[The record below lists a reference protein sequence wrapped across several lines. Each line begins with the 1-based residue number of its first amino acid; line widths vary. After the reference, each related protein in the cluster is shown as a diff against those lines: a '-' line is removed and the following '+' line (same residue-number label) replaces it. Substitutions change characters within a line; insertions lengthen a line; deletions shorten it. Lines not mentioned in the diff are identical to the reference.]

1 MAFLQI
7 PSTSLPSLRKFAPN
21 ISMHTTYSHDPPPPL
36 PPPARP
42 PSTVA
47 PLPPE
52 CLEIILAFLQHDLA
66 SLYSL
71 LFASRQFFQLTVRFL
86 YKSPFG
92 LAAIADSASGSPQVS
107 NSAHGW
113 NRFLERTKLL
123 SRLLFQNLQLRPLAP
138 SSRITKQKASILD
151 DSVGLENIEPLI
163 PPVENPVWSRRKPS
177 LEAPNDWSA
186 SMTLA
191 PTSYFAD
198 LEDTGDLERQHLY
211 ELDPSADLIS
221 FEDDCPS
228 ENSTVGSSN
237 DNNRLRSD
245 NKTGLLMDYF
255 YFYTHQDHRSI
266 GFILREIY
274 PGAGRREYDKYL
286 GEIEQA
292 ILLHNPRQIES
303 IFIQSPSVVVPY
315 LHAHMEQFEL
325 LSTIKLRDPVW
336 SVQELEMVYSFLK
349 DHATLFPAA
358 QAQRLEDDDSRY
370 DDSQERQQILSLRR
384 GVHGRKAAIRHVT
397 YATSRSMWDD
407 ARLAGQPFDPLQFM
421 LALGPGLESIDTVYW
436 NRTELSQLNALD
448 VRSLRSLRIG
458 YVTTP
463 HTDRSFSRPEFLSR
477 CRRLHSLDVFSSSGD
492 MFSWA
497 VQDWNDHRRALE
509 RSKAPASG
517 STRGTTL
524 DPQLYPWLRDMNLS
538 GSERF
543 KTARPLVRLSHLRV
557 HGPTDHAVFD
567 ILRDALYGFRTTLLV
582 LEVVS
587 DIEYTAGGGEWLD
600 HAEELL
606 AGKPLSEL
614 KSKKGNGGQE
624 PKEQQQ
630 DMDGAPDGRMDD
642 EDFYNLL
649 PSIATGSLFIR
660 WEVPSL
666 TELDLTGPIASVF
679 DVESLR
685 YMPNLRNLAFS
696 IITYTNTSVARNRL
710 YRPSRAP
717 RGHGNSNGEE
727 DHPRRCDMTLLPIVT
742 GPALRRVM
750 IRGPWP
756 EITDES
762 LQKMIETTTRG
773 DNSNRDLESAEGGH
787 AETDEDGE
795 DTWSNRLYELSIMDN
810 PRVTMQGMIRL
821 AQQMDQLQ
829 VMGMSLTLPAANN
842 GHHHF
847 TETSDMHRYHYR
859 KAGGSA
865 RYKYLPAPSSAA
877 EDVDAAARKMLLK
890 ARINMPW
897 VDLGPEARHLGRR
910 TRPDGYL
917 SRGWNM

>member
-1 MAFLQI
+1 MD
-7 PSTSLPSLRKFAPN
+7 
-21 ISMHTTYSHDPPPPL
+21 TTHSHDPPPPL

-52 CLEIILAFLQHDLA
+52 CLEIIFAFLQHDLS
-66 SLYSL
+66 SLHRL
-71 LFASRQFFQLTVRFL
+71 LFVSRQFFQLTVRFL

-107 NSAHGW
+107 NSPHGW

-123 SRLLFQNLQLRPLAP
+123 SRLLFQNLQIRPLAP
-138 SSRITKQKASILD
+138 TSRTTKQKASILD
-151 DSVGLENIEPLI
+151 DSVGLEHIEPLI

-177 LEAPNDWSA
+177 LEAPDDWSA
-186 SMTLA
+186 SMSLA
-191 PTSYFAD
+191 PTSYFAG
-198 LEDTGDLERQHLY
+198 LEDTGDFEQRQHH
-211 ELDPSADLIS
+211 ELDPSADLMS
-221 FEDDCPS
+221 FEDDWPS
-228 ENSTVGSSN
+228 ENPTTGSSRSST
-237 DNNRLRSD
+237 DNNRLRGD
-245 NKTGLLMDYF
+245 DKTGLLMDYF

-292 ILLHNPRQIES
+292 ILVHNPKQIES
-303 IFIQSPSVVVPY
+303 IYIQSPSVVVPY

-336 SVQELEMVYSFLK
+336 SVQELEMVYNFLR
-349 DHATLFPAA
+349 DHAAMFPAA
-358 QAQRLEDDDSRY
+358 QALRPEDDNGRY
-370 DDSQERQQILSLRR
+370 DDSQERQQIQSLRR

-407 ARLAGQPFDPLQFM
+407 ARLAGQPFDPIQFM
-421 LALGPGLESIDTVYW
+421 LALGPGLESIDSVYW
-436 NRTELSQLNALD
+436 SKTELSQLDALD

-458 YVTTP
+458 FVTTP

-477 CRRLHSLDVFSSSGD
+477 CRQLHSLDVFSSSGD

-497 VQDWNDHRRALE
+497 VQDWNDHKRALE
-509 RSKAPASG
+509 RSKASTSG
-517 STRGTTL
+517 SSHGKTL
-524 DPQLYPWLRDMNLS
+524 DPQLYPWLRGMNLS
-538 GSERF
+538 GLERF
-543 KTARPLVRLSHLRV
+543 KAARPLVRLSHLRV
-557 HGPTDHAVFD
+557 HGPTDHVVFG
-567 ILRDALYGFRTTLLV
+567 ILRDALYSFRTTLRV

-587 DIEYTAGGGEWLD
+587 DIEYAAGGGEWLD

-614 KSKKGNGGQE
+614 KGKKDSSGQE
-624 PKEQQQ
+624 PKKQQQ
-630 DMDGAPDGRMDD
+630 DMDGAPDQGMDD
-642 EDFYNLL
+642 EDLYNLL

-696 IITYTNTSVARNRL
+696 IITYSNTSVARNRL
-710 YRPSRAP
+710 YRPSWAP
-717 RGHGNSNGEE
+717 RGRGNNNGRE
-727 DHPRRCDMTLLPIVT
+727 DNPRRCDMTLLPVVT

-762 LQKMIETTTRG
+762 LQKMIETATRG
-773 DNSNRDLESAEGGH
+773 DNSKWDLESAEGGH
-787 AETDEDGE
+787 AKTDDDDEE
-795 DTWSNRLYELSIMDN
+795 DTWGNRLYELSIMDN

-842 GHHHF
+842 GDHHF
-847 TETSDMHRYHYR
+847 TETSNVDRYHYR
-859 KAGGSA
+859 RTGGSA
-865 RYKYLPAPSSAA
+865 RYKNLPALSSAA

-897 VDLGPEARHLGRR
+897 VDLGPEAKHLGRR
-910 TRPDGYL
+910 ARPDGYL

>member
-1 MAFLQI
+1 MDI
-7 PSTSLPSLRKFAPN
+7 T
-21 ISMHTTYSHDPPPPL
+21 HTHDSPLL
-36 PPPARP
+36 PPGRP
-42 PSTVA
+42 SSTVA

-66 SLYSL
+66 SLHHL
-71 LFASRQFFQLTVRFL
+71 LFVSRQFFQLTVRVL

-92 LAAIADSASGSPQVS
+92 LAAIADSTSGSPQAS
-107 NSAHGW
+107 SSPRGW

-123 SRLLFQNLQLRPLAP
+123 SRLLFQNLQIRPLTP
-138 SSRITKQKASILD
+138 TSRMTEQKASILD
-151 DSVGLENIEPLI
+151 DFVGLEHIEPLI
-163 PPVENPVWSRRKPS
+163 PPVENLVWSKRKPS

-198 LEDTGDLERQHLY
+198 IEDTGDSGQQHH
-211 ELDPSADLIS
+211 ELDPSTDLMF
-221 FEDDCPS
+221 FEDDWPPKNLYAGRGS
-228 ENSTVGSSN
+228 GSSSN
-237 DNNRLRSD
+237 DNRLKCD
-245 NKTGLLMDYF
+245 DKTGLLMDYF

-292 ILLHNPRQIES
+292 ILLHNPKKIES
-303 IFIQSPSVVVPY
+303 IHIQSPSVVVPY

-336 SVQELEMVYSFLK
+336 SVQELEMVYNFLK
-349 DHATLFPAA
+349 DHAAVFPAA
-358 QAQRLEDDDSRY
+358 RAQTPEDDDSRY
-370 DDSQERQQILSLRR
+370 DDNQERQQVLSLRR

-407 ARLAGQPFDPLQFM
+407 ARLAGQAFDPLQFM
-421 LALGPGLESIDTVYW
+421 LALGPGLESIDSVYW
-436 NRTELSQLNALD
+436 NRTELSQLEALD

-458 YVTTP
+458 FVTTP

-497 VQDWNDHRRALE
+497 VQDWNDNKRTLG
-509 RSKAPASG
+509 RSKA
-517 STRGTTL
+517 STSTCSHETTL
-524 DPQLYPWLRDMNLS
+524 DPHLYPWLRGMNIS
-538 GSERF
+538 GPERERF
-543 KTARPLVRLSHLRV
+543 KTARPLVRLSHLRI
-557 HGPTDHAVFD
+557 HGPTDHVVFD
-567 ILRDALYGFRTTLLV
+567 ILRDALYSFRTTLRV
-582 LEVVS
+582 LEAVS
-587 DIEYTAGGGEWLD
+587 DIEYAAGGGEWLD

-606 AGKPLSEL
+606 AGKPLSGS
-614 KSKKGNGGQE
+614 KGKKGSGQE
-624 PKEQQQ
+624 SNEQKQ
-630 DMDGAPDGRMDD
+630 DMDSALDQGMDD

-660 WEVPSL
+660 WEVLSL

-679 DVESLR
+679 NVESLR

-710 YRPSRAP
+710 YRPSWPRRA
-717 RGHGNSNGEE
+717 GNSNGEG
-727 DHPRRCDMTLLPIVT
+727 DNPRRCDMTLLPIVT
-742 GPALRRVM
+742 GPSLRRVM

-762 LQKMIETTTRG
+762 LQKMIETTTRSG
-773 DNSNRDLESAEGGH
+773 SNRGLESS
-787 AETDEDGE
+787 ETDHAGIDDDNDNDEEDMWG
-795 DTWSNRLYELSIMDN
+795 NRLYELSIMDN

-821 AQQMDQLQ
+821 AQQMDLLQ
-829 VMGMSLTLPAANN
+829 VMGMSLTLPTNN

-847 TETSDMHRYHYR
+847 TEPSDMHRYHYR
-859 KAGGSA
+859 KSGGSA
-865 RYKYLPAPSSAA
+865 RHKYLAEPSSVV
-877 EDVDAAARKMLLK
+877 EDTDAMAQKMLLK
-890 ARINMPW
+890 ARIKLPW
-897 VDLGPEARHLGRR
+897 VDLGPEAKHLGRR

-917 SRGWNM
+917 SRGWNI